1 MNSLEKL
8 LASKNS
14 ESNNVKDTI
23 FNNNYDSKNNEK
35 DLSYLDKFLKII
47 TSNHKIDI
55 IYADVPT
62 ASMNIETGNITLPN
76 YVMNDRDIYIM
87 MGSHEVSHV
96 LHTPR
101 DFYDK
106 HNKSQSGNIMIG
118 SVELTP
124 LFFFCINIVEDIR
137 IEKIIRRKYPGFVEI
152 YNRASK
158 KILDGLF
165 EVTEEKW
172 NKLTI
177 ADKINVKA
185 KCTNHLQF
193 ELTPYEDGVLKY
205 MKKAD
210 TFNDVLV
217 KAAYLYKLIIDEKQ
231 NENLDFEQMGNM
243 PNSSSKDKGSGESDV
258 PSQTDFDKLGES
270 IDESDSLDDVMDKI
284 KENLDFEA
292 ESKLSKRE
300 LDELT
305 TNTMDDATD
314 IIESSP
320 NAEKSVFSIKN
331 TSNIKNSFKNPQQFL
346 K

>member
-1 MNSLEKL
+1 MNSLEEL
-8 LASKNS
+8 LARKNN
-14 ESNNVKDTI
+14 ESNNIKDTI
-23 FNNNYDSKNNEK
+23 FNNNYDSRNNEK
-35 DLSYLDKFLKII
+35 DLSYIDKFLKVI

-55 IYADVPT
+55 NYADVPT
-62 ASMNIETGNITLPN
+62 AYMNIATGNITLPKF
-76 YVMNDRDIYIM
+76 VMNDRDIYIT

-177 ADKINVKA
+177 ADKINIKA

-217 KAAYLYKLIIDEKQ
+217 KAAYLYKLIMDGKENNSVEIGDMSDNRSNRKGTGQSVSPSQQNFDKLSESINESDSFDEVMNKIKQ
-231 NENLDFEQMGNM
+231 DLDFE
-243 PNSSSKDKGSGESDV
+243 S
-258 PSQTDFDKLGES
+258 
-270 IDESDSLDDVMDKI
+270 
-284 KENLDFEA
+284 
-292 ESKLSKRE
+292 ESKLDDGE

-305 TNTMDDATD
+305 TNTMDEATD
-314 IIESSP
+314 IIESGSAGQK
-320 NAEKSVFSIKN
+320 NVFSIKN
-331 TSNIKNSFKNPQQFL
+331 TSSIKNSFKDPKQFL

>member
-1 MNSLEKL
+1 MNSLEEL
-8 LASKNS
+8 LARKNN
-14 ESNNVKDTI
+14 ESNNIKDTI
-23 FNNNYDSKNNEK
+23 FNNNYDSRNNEK
-35 DLSYLDKFLKII
+35 DLSYIDKFLKVI

-55 IYADVPT
+55 NYADVPT
-62 ASMNIETGNITLPN
+62 AYMNIETGNITLPK
-76 YVMNDRDIYIM
+76 YVMNDRDIYIT

-177 ADKINVKA
+177 ADKINIKA

-217 KAAYLYKLIIDEKQ
+217 KSAYLYKLLMDGKENNSVEIGDNMSDNRSSRKGTGQSDLPSQQNFDKLSESINESDSFDEVMNKIKQ
-231 NENLDFEQMGNM
+231 DLDFE
-243 PNSSSKDKGSGESDV
+243 S
-258 PSQTDFDKLGES
+258 
-270 IDESDSLDDVMDKI
+270 
-284 KENLDFEA
+284 
-292 ESKLSKRE
+292 ESKLDDTE

-305 TNTMDDATD
+305 TNTMDEATD
-314 IIESSP
+314 IIESGPASQK
-320 NAEKSVFSIKN
+320 NVFSIKN
-331 TSNIKNSFKNPQQFL
+331 TSNIKNSFKDPKQFL

>member
-1 MNSLEKL
+1 MNSLEEL
-8 LASKNS
+8 LARKNN
-14 ESNNVKDTI
+14 ESNNIKDTI
-23 FNNNYDSKNNEK
+23 FNNNYDSRNNEK
-35 DLSYLDKFLKII
+35 DLSYIDKFLKVI

-55 IYADVPT
+55 NYADVPT
-62 ASMNIETGNITLPN
+62 AYMNIETGNITLPK
-76 YVMNDRDIYIM
+76 YVMNDRDIYIT

-118 SVELTP
+118 SVELTQ

-177 ADKINVKA
+177 ADKINIKA

-217 KAAYLYKLIIDEKQ
+217 KAAYLYKLIMDEKENNSVEIGDMSDNRSNRKGTGQ
-231 NENLDFEQMGNM
+231 SDLPSQQDFDRLSESINESDSFDEVMNKIKQDLDFE
-243 PNSSSKDKGSGESDV
+243 S
-258 PSQTDFDKLGES
+258 
-270 IDESDSLDDVMDKI
+270 
-284 KENLDFEA
+284 
-292 ESKLSKRE
+292 ESKLDDGE

-305 TNTMDDATD
+305 TNTMDEATD
-314 IIESSP
+314 IIESGPASQK
-320 NAEKSVFSIKN
+320 NVFSIKN
-331 TSNIKNSFKNPQQFL
+331 TSSIKNSFKDPKQFL

>member
-1 MNSLEKL
+1 MNSLEEL
-8 LASKNS
+8 LARKNN
-14 ESNNVKDTI
+14 ESNNIKDTI
-23 FNNNYDSKNNEK
+23 FNNNYDSRNNEK
-35 DLSYLDKFLKII
+35 DLSYIDKFLKVI

-55 IYADVPT
+55 NYADVPT
-62 ASMNIETGNITLPN
+62 AYMNIETGNITLPK
-76 YVMNDRDIYIM
+76 YVMNDRDIYIT

-177 ADKINVKA
+177 ADKINIKA

-217 KAAYLYKLIIDEKQ
+217 KSAYLYKLIMDEKENNSVEIGDNMSDNRSSRKGTGQSDLPSQQ
-231 NENLDFEQMGNM
+231 NFDKLSESINESDSFDEVMNKIKQDLDFE
-243 PNSSSKDKGSGESDV
+243 SEFK
-258 PSQTDFDKLGES
+258 
-270 IDESDSLDDVMDKI
+270 LDDT
-284 KENLDFEA
+284 
-292 ESKLSKRE
+292 E

-305 TNTMDDATD
+305 TNTMDEATD
-314 IIESSP
+314 IIESGPASQK
-320 NAEKSVFSIKN
+320 NVFSIKN
-331 TSNIKNSFKNPQQFL
+331 TSNIKNSFKDPKQFL

>member
-8 LASKNS
+8 LARKNS
-14 ESNNVKDTI
+14 ESNNIKDTI

-35 DLSYLDKFLKII
+35 DLSYIDKFLKVI

-55 IYADVPT
+55 TYADVPT
-62 ASMNIETGNITLPN
+62 AYMNIETGNITLPK
-76 YVMNDRDIYIM
+76 YVMNDRDIYIT

-177 ADKINVKA
+177 ADKINIKA

-217 KAAYLYKLIIDEKQ
+217 KAAYLYKLIMDEK
-231 NENLDFEQMGNM
+231 EN
-243 PNSSSKDKGSGESDV
+243 NSVEIGDVSDNRSNSKGTGQSEL
-258 PSQTDFDKLGES
+258 PSQQDFDKLSES
-270 IDESDSLDDVMDKI
+270 INESDSFDEVMNKI
-284 KENLDFEA
+284 KQDLDFES
-292 ESKLSKRE
+292 ESKLNDTE
-300 LDELT
+300 LDKLT

-314 IIESSP
+314 IIESGPASQK
-320 NAEKSVFSIKN
+320 NVFSIKN
-331 TSNIKNSFKNPQQFL
+331 TSNIKNSFKDPKQFL

>member
-1 MNSLEKL
+1 MNSLEEL
-8 LASKNS
+8 LARKNN
-14 ESNNVKDTI
+14 ESNNIEDTI
-23 FNNNYDSKNNEK
+23 FNNNYDSRNNEK
-35 DLSYLDKFLKII
+35 DLSYIDKFLKVI

-55 IYADVPT
+55 NYADVPT
-62 ASMNIETGNITLPN
+62 AYMNIETGNITLPK
-76 YVMNDRDIYIM
+76 YVMNDRDIYIT

-177 ADKINVKA
+177 ADKINIKA

-217 KAAYLYKLIIDEKQ
+217 KAAYLYKLIMDGKENNSVEIGDMSDNRSKSKGTGQSDLPSQQDFDRLCESINESDSFDEVMNKIKQ
-231 NENLDFEQMGNM
+231 NLDFE
-243 PNSSSKDKGSGESDV
+243 S
-258 PSQTDFDKLGES
+258 
-270 IDESDSLDDVMDKI
+270 
-284 KENLDFEA
+284 
-292 ESKLSKRE
+292 ESKLDDNE

-305 TNTMDDATD
+305 TNTMDEATD
-314 IIESSP
+314 IIESGSAGQK
-320 NAEKSVFSIKN
+320 NVFSIKN
-331 TSNIKNSFKNPQQFL
+331 TSNIKNSFKDPKQFL